1 MFESQ
6 KIIINSELFTPLQ
19 VEVLHQNAKNSPT
32 KQGTHI
38 EDNLPTTDTK
48 ICDIQFI
55 DYSSYQQQ
63 VESVI
68 EQCKTFLEETYKL
81 PCELSVLEFVK
92 YEKGG
97 HYVTHIDGQYL
108 DGDTIKIGPD
118 HKDLTC
124 ILYLNDDYE
133 GGELT
138 FNFFNKTIR
147 PQKRQ
152 VITFPSNWRYLH
164 KVSSIT
170 SGERYAMVMW
180 FKTTPAIS
188 IEEKIDNPSYIR
200 TISNG

>member
-1 MFESQ
+1 MFESN
-6 KIIINSELFTPLQ
+6 KIIINQNIFSKLQ
-19 VEVLHQNAKNSPT
+19 VEVLYQSAKLSPT
-32 KQGTHI
+32 IQGTHI
-38 EDNLPTTDTK
+38 ENNLAVTDTK

-55 DYSSYQQQ
+55 DYSDFREQ
-63 VESVI
+63 VEYVV
-68 EQCKTFLEETYKL
+68 EQSKNYLEETYKL

-92 YEKGG
+92 YEPGG

-108 DGDTIKIGPD
+108 EDDVIKIGPD

-147 PQKRQ
+147 PKSGQ

-164 KVSSIT
+164 KVSTIT
-170 SGERYAMVMW
+170 SGERYAIVIW

-188 IEEKIDNPSYIR
+188 IEEKIDNIRYLR
-200 TISNG
+200 TING